1 MDAVG
6 DDNKR
11 TERRG
16 DQARDNK
23 GGRAIAITDRLVE
36 ECQDN

>member
-6 DDNKR
+6 DDNER
-11 TERRG
+11 TERG

-23 GGRAIAITDRLVE
+23 GERAIAITDGLVE